1 MSAMISRLKKLFDG
15 MSSAPEDNLLAADEL
30 HLASACLLVE
40 AATMDGNFDDDERTV
55 ILIALEEKFGL
66 SGEECSELIG
76 YAEEQV
82 EQSHQLYGFT
92 RVIKDKMPFEE
103 RGKIIE
109 MLWEVAYAD
118 GEVHDYEAALVRR
131 VAGLIAVSDKESGLA
146 KRRVREKLEQN

>member
-1 MSAMISRLKKLFDG
+1 MISRLKKLFDG
-15 MSSAPEDNLLAADEL
+15 MSSAPEDKTLAADEL

-40 AATMDGNFDDDERTV
+40 AATMDGDFDDDERTV
-55 ILIALEEKFGL
+55 ILNALEEKFGL
-66 SGEECSELIG
+66 SGEEGSELIG

-131 VAGLIAVSDKESGLA
+131 VAGLIAVPDKESGLA
-146 KRRVREKLEQN
+146 RRRVREKLEQN

>member
-1 MSAMISRLKKLFDG
+1 MISRLKKLFDG
-15 MSSAPEDNLLAADEL
+15 MSSAPEDNVLAADEL

-40 AATMDGNFDDDERTV
+40 AATMDGDFDDDERTV

-66 SGEECSELIG
+66 SGEECSELIAH
-76 YAEEQV
+76 AEEQV
-82 EQSHQLYGFT
+82 EESHQLYGFT

-131 VAGLIAVSDKESGLA
+131 VAGLIAVPDKESGLA
-146 KRRVREKLEQN
+146 RRRVREKLEQN